1 MNDNNDE
8 IGNLENYISSKK
20 FNSDDKALKQI
31 FNGILSLLKKQH
43 NQIKSIDNIILE
55 QKNKA
60 NENQLFLENKFN
72 LDDVNL
78 LVNNK
83 IDEMKLDIEE
93 LKSLKTENS
102 NQPKP
107 KNFISSLSNK
117 NDKINFNVLNKKI
130 NNLDTHINNLKITM
144 SKQFSEYNSI
154 LENIRN
160 NKVDLD
166 DLSKLIENI
175 NNKVDIDVLSKVT
188 EETNNSIIKILDSNN
203 DELKNELNDN
213 FTKFKQLDSEF
224 KKMNIQEIEKIGSEI
239 KSLNE
244 KIELL
249 SKKSMEIDSK
259 LNLSLEYNKVEVE
272 NKIKNLALTINN
284 ESITNGANYN
294 NLNQLIRTIY
304 NEYNNFKVTIQN
316 ELSIKPNI
324 SDINSLIHDKVDYRT
339 LDSTILEINKIKE
352 KLEEENFEHKRIFSE
367 TARYPN
373 NNLYQYKNFEGL
385 KNQIIEIKDSL
396 KFKIGYNEVL
406 NYLKNKVNVDE
417 LNNILVKMRKDFNR
431 NNIIGKWIS
440 TNNELYKNNIKW
452 NNQSENT
459 NENYFVWNNENYYIT
474 ITNKGIYQIELILFI
489 GNKQNF
495 QIFPNVKFLINDK
508 TIKKYDN
515 IQNDISNEILGLNFT
530 EYIELNKKSKLSI
543 SITSNGLVN
552 EFKGILI
559 IKSV

>member
-20 FNSDDKALKQI
+20 FNSDDKTLKQI

-93 LKSLKTENS
+93 LKSIKTENS

-117 NDKINFNVLNKKI
+117 NDKVNFNVLNKKI

-224 KKMNIQEIEKIGSEI
+224 KKMNFQEIEKIGSEI

-244 KIELL
+244 KLELL

-495 QIFPNVKFLINDK
+495 QIFPNVKFLIDDK
-508 TIKKYDN
+508 TIKNYDN

>member
-20 FNSDDKALKQI
+20 FNSDDKTLKQI

-93 LKSLKTENS
+93 LKSIKTENS

-117 NDKINFNVLNKKI
+117 NDKVNFNVLNKKI

-373 NNLYQYKNFEGL
+373 NNLHQYKNFEGL

-508 TIKKYDN
+508 TIKNYDN

>member
-20 FNSDDKALKQI
+20 FNSDDKTLKQI

-93 LKSLKTENS
+93 LKSIKTENS

-117 NDKINFNVLNKKI
+117 NDKVNFNVLNKKI

-508 TIKKYDN
+508 TIKNYNN

-530 EYIELNKKSKLSI
+530 EYIELNKKSKLST

>member
-20 FNSDDKALKQI
+20 FSSDDKTLKQI
-31 FNGILSLLKKQH
+31 FNGILSLLKKQN

-93 LKSLKTENS
+93 LKLLKTENP

-144 SKQFSEYNSI
+144 SKQFSEYYSI

-160 NKVDLD
+160 NKVD

-224 KKMNIQEIEKIGSEI
+224 KKMNIQEIEKISSEI

-244 KIELL
+244 KLELL

-284 ESITNGANYN
+284 ESITNVANYN

-431 NNIIGKWIS
+431 NNINGKWIS

-459 NENYFVWNNENYYIT
+459 NENYFVWSNENYYIT

-515 IQNDISNEILGLNFT
+515 IQNDISNEIIGLNFT

>member
-20 FNSDDKALKQI
+20 FNSDDKTLKQI

-93 LKSLKTENS
+93 LKSIKTENS

-117 NDKINFNVLNKKI
+117 NDKVNFNVLNKKI

-431 NNIIGKWIS
+431 NNINGKWIS

-459 NENYFVWNNENYYIT
+459 NENYFVWSNENYYIT

-508 TIKKYDN
+508 TIKNYDN

>member
-20 FNSDDKALKQI
+20 FNSDDKTLKQI

-93 LKSLKTENS
+93 LKSIKTENS

-117 NDKINFNVLNKKI
+117 NDKVNFNVLNKKI

-188 EETNNSIIKILDSNN
+188 KETNNSIIKILDSNN

-508 TIKKYDN
+508 TIKNYDN

>member
-20 FNSDDKALKQI
+20 FNSDDKTLKQI

-93 LKSLKTENS
+93 LKSIKTENS

-117 NDKINFNVLNKKI
+117 NDKVNFNVLNKKI

-508 TIKKYDN
+508 TIKNYDN
-515 IQNDISNEILGLNFT
+515 IQNDISNEIIGLNFT

>member
-20 FNSDDKALKQI
+20 FNSDDKTLKQI

-93 LKSLKTENS
+93 LKSIKTENS

-117 NDKINFNVLNKKI
+117 NDKVNFNVLNKKI

-224 KKMNIQEIEKIGSEI
+224 KKMNIQEIEKI
-239 KSLNE
+239 
-244 KIELL
+244 
-249 SKKSMEIDSK
+249 
-259 LNLSLEYNKVEVE
+259 
-272 NKIKNLALTINN
+272 
-284 ESITNGANYN
+284 
-294 NLNQLIRTIY
+294 
-304 NEYNNFKVTIQN
+304 F
-316 ELSIKPNI
+316 
-324 SDINSLIHDKVDYRT
+324 
-339 LDSTILEINKIKE
+339 
-352 KLEEENFEHKRIFSE
+352 
-367 TARYPN
+367 
-373 NNLYQYKNFEGL
+373 
-385 KNQIIEIKDSL
+385 
-396 KFKIGYNEVL
+396 
-406 NYLKNKVNVDE
+406 
-417 LNNILVKMRKDFNR
+417 
-431 NNIIGKWIS
+431 
-440 TNNELYKNNIKW
+440 
-452 NNQSENT
+452 
-459 NENYFVWNNENYYIT
+459 
-474 ITNKGIYQIELILFI
+474 
-489 GNKQNF
+489 
-495 QIFPNVKFLINDK
+495 
-508 TIKKYDN
+508 
-515 IQNDISNEILGLNFT
+515 
-530 EYIELNKKSKLSI
+530 
-543 SITSNGLVN
+543 
-552 EFKGILI
+552 
-559 IKSV
+559 

>member
-20 FNSDDKALKQI
+20 FNSDDKTLKQI

-93 LKSLKTENS
+93 LKSIKTENS

-117 NDKINFNVLNKKI
+117 NDKVNYNVLNKKI

-160 NKVDLD
+160 NKLDLD

-373 NNLYQYKNFEGL
+373 NHLYQYKNFEGL

-508 TIKKYDN
+508 TIKNYDN

-543 SITSNGLVN
+543 IITSNGLVN

-559 IKSV
+559 IK

>member
-117 NDKINFNVLNKKI
+117 NDKVNFNVLNKKI

-188 EETNNSIIKILDSNN
+188 EETNNSIIQILDSNN

-515 IQNDISNEILGLNFT
+515 IQNDISNEIIGLNFT

>member
-117 NDKINFNVLNKKI
+117 NDKVNFNVLNKKI

-508 TIKKYDN
+508 TIKNYDN

>member
-1 MNDNNDE
+1 M
-8 IGNLENYISSKK
+8 
-20 FNSDDKALKQI
+20 
-31 FNGILSLLKKQH
+31 KKQH

-93 LKSLKTENS
+93 LKSIKTENS

-117 NDKINFNVLNKKI
+117 NDKVNFNVLNKKI

-489 GNKQNF
+489 ENKQNF

-508 TIKKYDN
+508 TIKNYDN
-515 IQNDISNEILGLNFT
+515 IQNDI
-530 EYIELNKKSKLSI
+530 
-543 SITSNGLVN
+543 
-552 EFKGILI
+552 
-559 IKSV
+559 

>member
-20 FNSDDKALKQI
+20 FNSDDKTLKQI

-93 LKSLKTENS
+93 LKSIKTENS

-117 NDKINFNVLNKKI
+117 NDKVNFNVLNKKI

-284 ESITNGANYN
+284 ESITNVANYN

-508 TIKKYDN
+508 TIKNYNN

>member
-20 FNSDDKALKQI
+20 FSSDDKTLKQI

-93 LKSLKTENS
+93 LKSIKTENS

-117 NDKINFNVLNKKI
+117 NDKVNFNVLNKKI

-284 ESITNGANYN
+284 ESITNVANYN

-459 NENYFVWNNENYYIT
+459 NENYFVWSNENYYIT

-508 TIKKYDN
+508 TIKNYDN

>member
-20 FNSDDKALKQI
+20 FNSDDKTLKQI

-93 LKSLKTENS
+93 LKSIKTENS

-117 NDKINFNVLNKKI
+117 NDKVNFNVLNKKI

-373 NNLYQYKNFEGL
+373 NNLHQYKNFEGL

-495 QIFPNVKFLINDK
+495 QIFPNVKFLIDDK
-508 TIKKYDN
+508 TIKNYDN

>member
-20 FNSDDKALKQI
+20 FNSDDKTLKQI

-93 LKSLKTENS
+93 LKSIKTENS

-117 NDKINFNVLNKKI
+117 NDKVNFNVLNKKI

-396 KFKIGYNEVL
+396 KFKIGYNAVL

-508 TIKKYDN
+508 TIKNYDN

>member
-20 FNSDDKALKQI
+20 FNSDDKTLKQI

-93 LKSLKTENS
+93 LKSIKTENS

-117 NDKINFNVLNKKI
+117 NDKVNFNVLNKKI

-508 TIKKYDN
+508 TIKNYDN

>member
-43 NQIKSIDNIILE
+43 NQIKNIDNIILE

-117 NDKINFNVLNKKI
+117 NDKVNFNVLNKKI

-339 LDSTILEINKIKE
+339 LDSTILEV
-352 KLEEENFEHKRIFSE
+352 
-367 TARYPN
+367 
-373 NNLYQYKNFEGL
+373 Q
-385 KNQIIEIKDSL
+385 
-396 KFKIGYNEVL
+396 
-406 NYLKNKVNVDE
+406 
-417 LNNILVKMRKDFNR
+417 
-431 NNIIGKWIS
+431 
-440 TNNELYKNNIKW
+440 
-452 NNQSENT
+452 
-459 NENYFVWNNENYYIT
+459 
-474 ITNKGIYQIELILFI
+474 
-489 GNKQNF
+489 
-495 QIFPNVKFLINDK
+495 
-508 TIKKYDN
+508 
-515 IQNDISNEILGLNFT
+515 
-530 EYIELNKKSKLSI
+530 
-543 SITSNGLVN
+543 
-552 EFKGILI
+552 
-559 IKSV
+559 

>member
-20 FNSDDKALKQI
+20 FNSDDKTLKQI

-72 LDDVNL
+72 LENVNL

-93 LKSLKTENS
+93 LKSIKTENS

-117 NDKINFNVLNKKI
+117 NDKVNFNVLNKKI

-188 EETNNSIIKILDSNN
+188 KETNNSIIKILDSNN

-373 NNLYQYKNFEGL
+373 NNLHQYKNFEGL

-440 TNNELYKNNIKW
+440 TNNELYQNNIKW
-452 NNQSENT
+452 NNQSE
-459 NENYFVWNNENYYIT
+459 Y
-474 ITNKGIYQIELILFI
+474 K
-489 GNKQNF
+489 
-495 QIFPNVKFLINDK
+495 
-508 TIKKYDN
+508 
-515 IQNDISNEILGLNFT
+515 
-530 EYIELNKKSKLSI
+530 
-543 SITSNGLVN
+543 
-552 EFKGILI
+552 
-559 IKSV
+559 

>member
-117 NDKINFNVLNKKI
+117 NDKVNFNVLNKKI

-515 IQNDISNEILGLNFT
+515 IQNDISNEIIGLNFT

>member
-20 FNSDDKALKQI
+20 FNSDDKTLKQI

-93 LKSLKTENS
+93 LKSIKTENS

-117 NDKINFNVLNKKI
+117 NDKVNFNVLNKKI

-508 TIKKYDN
+508 TIKNYNN

>member
-20 FNSDDKALKQI
+20 FNSDDKTLKQI

-117 NDKINFNVLNKKI
+117 NDKVNFNVLNKKI

-508 TIKKYDN
+508 TIKNYDN

>member
-93 LKSLKTENS
+93 LKSIKTENS

-117 NDKINFNVLNKKI
+117 NDKVNFNVLNKKI

-188 EETNNSIIKILDSNN
+188 KETNNSIIKILDSNN

-406 NYLKNKVNVDE
+406 NYLKNKVNIYE
-417 LNNILVKMRKDFNR
+417 LNNILLKMRKDFNW

-508 TIKKYDN
+508 TIKNYDN

>member
-20 FNSDDKALKQI
+20 FNSDDKTLKQI

-93 LKSLKTENS
+93 LKSIKTENS

-117 NDKINFNVLNKKI
+117 NDKVNFNVLNKKI

-406 NYLKNKVNVDE
+406 NYLKNKVNIYE
-417 LNNILVKMRKDFNR
+417 LNNILLKMRKDFNW

-508 TIKKYDN
+508 TIKNYDN

>member
-20 FNSDDKALKQI
+20 FNSDDKTLKQI

-93 LKSLKTENS
+93 LKSIKTENS

-117 NDKINFNVLNKKI
+117 NDKVNFNVLNKKI

-508 TIKKYDN
+508 TIKNYDN

-543 SITSNGLVN
+543 SITSNGLEN